1 MKTKLHMKRFSTQ
14 KKKYFNKNLRGGVKF
29 AKRTLKM
36 SRYFSKL
43 IIYSSV
49 VLMIKKNFIR
59 KFLLA
64 NKNIIFIIIFSIYIN
79 EIDLTW
85 TPENRINQPPSFNAL
100 AFWT

>member
-49 VLMIKKNFIR
+49 VLMIKKIH
-59 KFLLA
+59 
-64 NKNIIFIIIFSIYIN
+64 
-79 EIDLTW
+79 
-85 TPENRINQPPSFNAL
+85 
-100 AFWT
+100 